1 MGVKL
6 LMENKMTLCGIDE
19 AGRGPLAGP
28 LCFAGCILTGEV
40 KGLNDSKKLTEKRRE
55 ELFDEVLANS
65 THHIVWHSA
74 KEIDQLGISACIKRS
89 LIEIKS
95 KITADRYLFDGN
107 SRFGVDGLET
117 LVKADTLI
125 QEVMAAS
132 ILAKVSRDRLMVKLG
147 AKYPQY
153 GFAGHKGYGT
163 AAHIEAIRVHG
174 LSDMHRESFKP
185 KALQSTLF

>member
-1 MGVKL
+1 
-6 LMENKMTLCGIDE
+6 MENKMTLCGIDE

-28 LCFAGCILTGEV
+28 LCFAGCILTGDV
-40 KGLNDSKKLTEKRRE
+40 NGLNDSKKLTEKKRE

-65 THHIVWHSA
+65 IYHVVWHSA
-74 KEIDQLGISACIKRS
+74 KEIDRLGISACIKRS
-89 LIEIKS
+89 LVEIKS
-95 KITADRYLFDGN
+95 KITAGKYLFDGN

-132 ILAKVSRDRLMVKLG
+132 IIAKVSRDRLMVELD

-163 AAHIEAIRVHG
+163 AAHIEAIRVYG
-174 LSDMHRESFKP
+174 LSEIHRESFKP